1 MLIFTLA
8 VCLFL
13 GHVSNATSFTPTCTV
28 PPPETNYVGG
38 TGIRSTMSIIWN
50 CISIFILC
58 TWSIQ
63 HLNIPAGRPPTKHF
77 GKWLWWQILDLG
89 TRVKWMV
96 IIILV
101 PEFLIGKG
109 FAEWSA
115 TKSSLNLTFN
125 SAVWTETHV
134 RMANLGYF
142 VLDFSDLLPTQ
153 EEREAFFT
161 RVEAVRERLN
171 SSGAINCSRLKHRAW
186 ALNDTQWNYAAAGHN
201 GVADL
206 PDVSRRQLEALN
218 RVDAMANFLAILQ
231 VIYLIIQLIARKV
244 QGVASTQLE
253 IAALAYSATSLFTF
267 ILFWD
272 QPQSVQSRYLVKARE
287 LPSDRLIRVIANWG
301 PTYVWIGL
309 RPHARVD
316 SELDLAPIPNDGTNQ
331 HPYEVPWLHSTLN
344 NYIRA
349 YGREVLPLALG
360 SLLGG
365 TVFGGFHC
373 IAVSGLHRREKGFW
387 DTMLS

>member
-13 GHVSNATSFTPTCTV
+13 GHLSNATTFTPTCTV
-28 PPPETNYVGG
+28 PPPETSYVGG

-50 CISIFILC
+50 CLSIFILC

-63 HLNIPAGRPPTKHF
+63 HLNIPADRPPTKHF
-77 GKWLWWQILDLG
+77 GKWLWRQILDLG

-101 PEFLIGKG
+101 PEFLIGKD

-115 TKSSLNLTFN
+115 TKESLNFT
-125 SAVWTETHV
+125 AMWTETHV

-153 EEREAFFT
+153 KEREAFFA
-161 RVEAVRERLN
+161 RVEAVREQLDG
-171 SSGAINCSRLKHRAW
+171 SGAINCSRLKHLAW
-186 ALNDTQWNYAAAGHN
+186 ALNDTQWKYAAAAY
-201 GVADL
+201 VADL
-206 PDVSRRQLEALN
+206 PDVSRRQLEASN
-218 RVDAMANFLAILQ
+218 RADAMANFLAILQ

-244 QGVASTQLE
+244 QGVASMQLE

-272 QPQSVQSRYLVKARE
+272 QPQSVHSRYFAKARE
-287 LPSDRLIRVIANWG
+287 LPSDDLLSAIANWG
-301 PTYVWIGL
+301 PTYVWIGF
-309 RPHARVD
+309 RSHARVD
-316 SELDLAPIPNDGTNQ
+316 SELGLAPIPDDGTNQ
-331 HPYEVPWLHSTLN
+331 HHNVIWLHSTLRR
-344 NYIRA
+344 YIRP
-349 YGREVLPLALG
+349 YGREILPLALG

-373 IAVSGLHRREKGFW
+373 IAVSGLHRREKCFW
-387 DTMLS
+387 DAML